1 MSDYDNTNS
10 GAIFKNDRK
19 QNDRQPDMTGSINV
33 AGVDYY
39 ISAWTK
45 QSGQGKKFLSLA
57 VTAKD
62 EPKQAPVKQVEDIDF
77 DADDLPF

>member
-10 GAIFKNDRK
+10 GALFKNDRK
-19 QNDRQPDMTGSINV
+19 ETDKHPDMRGSIDV
-33 AGVDYY
+33 GGVEYW

-45 QSGQGKKFLSLA
+45 TPKAGGDKFLSLA

-62 EPKQAPVKQVEDIDF
+62 GATTTKPQEDL
-77 DADDLPF
+77 DDLPF